1 MSSCILGPITS
12 IAFGSAQFQGLFCSG
27 AQHSQQSYPW
37 LLSPHR
43 GTMFTL
49 FLCFSMLVYPTA
61 TLGAG
66 LSNPKATRSA
76 ILSLNRGFRRN
87 TASPRC
93 VSLVRRPFLCPLTI
107 NPTQQVCHLNNF
119 IVLDLDVAKQTSILR
134 HYSVGNVGREISDH
148 IFQGCFWSHQK
159 YCKNLLR
166 AILARTNVIPSG
178 STRSWG
184 AINGG
189 ETKSEGQVYVQ
200 GYII

>member
-1 MSSCILGPITS
+1 MLNTLNNLTPDC
-12 IAFGSAQFQGLFCSG
+12 C
-27 AQHSQQSYPW
+27 
-37 LLSPHR
+37 LLPP
-43 GTMFTL
+43 GTMLAL

-66 LSNPKATRSA
+66 LSNLKATRSA
-76 ILSLNRGFRRN
+76 VLSLNRGFRRN

-107 NPTQQVCHLNNF
+107 NPTQ
-119 IVLDLDVAKQTSILR
+119 R
-134 HYSVGNVGREISDH
+134 HYSVGNSGREISDH

-166 AILARTNVIPSG
+166 AVLARTNVIPSG

-184 AINGG
+184 AIIGS

>member
-1 MSSCILGPITS
+1 MLNTLNNLTPD
-12 IAFGSAQFQGLFCSG
+12 FC
-27 AQHSQQSYPW
+27 
-37 LLSPHR
+37 LLHR

-49 FLCFSMLVYPTA
+49 FLCFSMLVYLTA

-66 LSNPKATRSA
+66 LSNPKANRSA
-76 ILSLNRGFRRN
+76 VLSLNRGFRRN

-107 NPTQQVCHLNNF
+107 NPTQ
-119 IVLDLDVAKQTSILR
+119 R
-134 HYSVGNVGREISDH
+134 HYSVGNSAREISDH
-148 IFQGCFWSHQK
+148 IFQGCFCSHRK
-159 YCKNLLR
+159 YCKIILR
-166 AILARTNVIPSG
+166 AILAQNATNVIPSG

-184 AINGG
+184 AIIGG

>member
-27 AQHSQQSYPW
+27 ARHSQQSYPW
-37 LLSPHR
+37 LLSSAPRDNVHVIF
-43 GTMFTL
+43 ML
-49 FLCFSMLVYPTA
+49 FNACSSN
-61 TLGAG
+61 
-66 LSNPKATRSA
+66 SNPGSRAQQSQGHSFRCLIAQS
-76 ILSLNRGFRRN
+76 RFRRN

-107 NPTQQVCHLNNF
+107 NPTQ
-119 IVLDLDVAKQTSILR
+119 R
-134 HYSVGNVGREISDH
+134 HYSVGNNGREISDH
-148 IFQGCFWSHQK
+148 IFQGCFCSHQK

-178 STRSWG
+178 SIRSWG
-184 AINGG
+184 AIIGG

>member
-1 MSSCILGPITS
+1 MLNTLNNLTPD
-12 IAFGSAQFQGLFCSG
+12 FC
-27 AQHSQQSYPW
+27 
-37 LLSPHR
+37 LLHQ

-49 FLCFSMLVYPTA
+49 FLCFSMLVYLTA

-66 LSNPKATRSA
+66 LSNPKANRSA
-76 ILSLNRGFRRN
+76 VLSLNRGFRRN

-107 NPTQQVCHLNNF
+107 NPTQ
-119 IVLDLDVAKQTSILR
+119 R
-134 HYSVGNVGREISDH
+134 HYSVGNSAREISDH
-148 IFQGCFWSHQK
+148 IFQGCFCSHQK
-159 YCKNLLR
+159 YCKIIPR
-166 AILARTNVIPSG
+166 AILARTKVIPSG

-184 AINGG
+184 AIIGG

>member
-1 MSSCILGPITS
+1 MLNTLNNLTPDC
-12 IAFGSAQFQGLFCSG
+12 
-27 AQHSQQSYPW
+27 Y
-37 LLSPHR
+37 LLHR

-49 FLCFSMLVYPTA
+49 FLCFSMLVYLTA

-66 LSNPKATRSA
+66 LSNPKANHSA
-76 ILSLNRGFRRN
+76 VLSLNRGFRRN

-107 NPTQQVCHLNNF
+107 NPTQ
-119 IVLDLDVAKQTSILR
+119 R
-134 HYSVGNVGREISDH
+134 HYSVGNSAREISDH
-148 IFQGCFWSHQK
+148 IFQGCFCSHQK
-159 YCKNLLR
+159 YCKILLR

-184 AINGG
+184 AIIGG